1 MYGNDSFCVVLAIST
16 YLVTKMLQCY
26 FDEFAHIACI
36 GRGQQKRIGI
46 VSDLDG
52 LHVLKSIG
60 RAVPLFFDDP
70 RACAESG
77 AADQGDKR
85 LANARRHN
93 YVRHGIDPRYFQRV
107 MILQWIAHGQT
118 VCSASRSS
126 RDVFCISAFGELF
139 ELVGGQHG
147 LRC

>member
-16 YLVTKMLQCY
+16 DKVTKMLQCY

-60 RAVPLFFDDP
+60 RAVPLFFDNP
-70 RACAESG
+70 RTSTESDTTDQRNKCL
-77 AADQGDKR
+77 ADV
-85 LANARRHN
+85 RRH
-93 YVRHGIDPRYFQRV
+93 
-107 MILQWIAHGQT
+107 
-118 VCSASRSS
+118 
-126 RDVFCISAFGELF
+126 
-139 ELVGGQHG
+139 
-147 LRC
+147 